1 MLGRISSFV
10 TSGKILIF
18 LLSMGCLDVSANHDL
33 YGRIAI
39 DSKHVSNTPK
49 KEKFELENNESKIG
63 IKGDLFEFNELGLKV
78 IYQIEYGFDLVD
90 GKARGDDGTFK
101 QRNTFLGIKGHLGT
115 IFAGTHDS
123 ALKKSQLKVD
133 LFNDL
138 APDIKNILHG
148 ENRLDDFVGYTSPKF
163 QGVLSVTVN
172 KMKNPVK
179 TRDDSKSYSIN
190 YSGDSFQAALAI
202 DNEMKGYDSTRM
214 SLLIPF
220 NKSKLGFIFQQ
231 SQELSSGIEKNGQ
244 IISFAK
250 EVSGQGMIKLQYAS
264 SSMKIDSGKHSTIG
278 YDHLIDDNFKLF
290 TFYSLIDSA
299 DKSKNKN
306 IFSIGL
312 EYKF

>member
-1 MLGRISSFV
+1 MIQRICSFV
-10 TSGKILIF
+10 ISGKILSCLL
-18 LLSMGCLDVSANHDL
+18 LLSSLDVTSDASL

-39 DSKHVSNTPK
+39 DSKHISNAVK
-49 KEKFELENNESKIG
+49 KENFELENNESKIG
-63 IKGDLFEFNELGLKV
+63 IKGDLFELNKSGAKV

-101 QRNTFLGIKGHLGT
+101 QRNTFLGIKSYLGT

-148 ENRLDDFVGYTSPKF
+148 ENRLDEFVGYTSPKF
-163 QGVLSVTVN
+163 QGVLSVTFN

-179 TRDDSKSYSIN
+179 TGDDYESYSIN
-190 YSGDSFQAALAI
+190 YSGDSFQPALAI
-202 DNEMKGYDSTRM
+202 DNEMKGYNSTRM
-214 SLLIPF
+214 SLWMPF

-278 YDHLIDDNFKLF
+278 YDHLIDNNFKLF

-299 DKSKNKN
+299 DKSKIR
-306 IFSIGL
+306 IFSQ
-312 EYKF
+312 

>member
-1 MLGRISSFV
+1 MLQRICCFV
-10 TSGKILIF
+10 TSGKTLSCLL
-18 LLSMGCLDVSANHDL
+18 LLSSLDVTSDTSL

-39 DSKHVSNTPK
+39 DSKHISNAVK
-49 KEKFELENNESKIG
+49 KENFELENNESKIG
-63 IKGDLFEFNELGLKV
+63 IKGDLFELNKSGAKV

-101 QRNTFLGIKGHLGT
+101 SRNTFLGIKSHLGT

-123 ALKKSQLKVD
+123 AFKKSQLKVD

-148 ENRLDDFVGYTSPKF
+148 ENRLDDFVGYTSPNF
-163 QGVLSVTVN
+163 QGVLSLTIN

-179 TRDDSKSYSIN
+179 AGRDFESYAVN
-190 YSGDSFQAALAI
+190 YSGKAFQAALAK
-202 DNEMKGYDSTRM
+202 DRQMKGYDSTRV

-220 NKSKLGFIFQQ
+220 NKSQLGFILQQ
-231 SQELSSGIEKNGQ
+231 SQDLSSGIENNGQ
-244 IISFAK
+244 VISFVK
-250 EVSGQGMIKLQYAS
+250 EVSDQGKIKFQHAS
-264 SSMKIDSGKHSTIG
+264 SSMKVDSGKHTTIG
-278 YDHLIDDNFKLF
+278 YDHLINSNVKLF
-290 TFYSLIDSA
+290 TFYSLIDSP
-299 DKSKNKN
+299 DKSRNKN

>member
-179 TRDDSKSYSIN
+179 T
-190 YSGDSFQAALAI
+190 
-202 DNEMKGYDSTRM
+202 EMILNHTQ
-214 SLLIPF
+214 LIIPVI
-220 NKSKLGFIFQQ
+220 L
-231 SQELSSGIEKNGQ
+231 
-244 IISFAK
+244 
-250 EVSGQGMIKLQYAS
+250 
-264 SSMKIDSGKHSTIG
+264 
-278 YDHLIDDNFKLF
+278 FKL
-290 TFYSLIDSA
+290 L
-299 DKSKNKN
+299 
-306 IFSIGL
+306 L
-312 EYKF
+312 L

>member
-1 MLGRISSFV
+1 MIKRIYSFV
-10 TSGKILIF
+10 ISGKTLTC
-18 LLSMGCLDVSANHDL
+18 LLLLGCLDVSANTSL

-101 QRNTFLGIKGHLGT
+101 QRNTFLGIKGYLGT

-138 APDIKNILHG
+138 APDIKNIFHG

-172 KMKNPVK
+172 QMKNPVK
-179 TRDDSKSYSIN
+179 TGDGYESYSIN
-190 YSGDSFQAALAI
+190 YSGDSFQVALAI

-220 NKSKLGFIFQQ
+220 NRSKLGFIFQQ

-250 EVSGQGMIKLQYAS
+250 EVSDQGMIKLQYAS

-278 YDHLIDDNFKLF
+278 YDHLIADNFKLF
-290 TFYSLIDSA
+290 TFYSLIDSL

>member
-1 MLGRISSFV
+1 MLGRISSFA

-18 LLSMGCLDVSANHDL
+18 LLSIGCLDVSANHDL

-39 DSKHVSNTPK
+39 DSKHVSNAPK

-90 GKARGDDGTFK
+90 GKARGNDGTFK
-101 QRNTFLGIKGHLGT
+101 QRNTFLGIKGYLGT

-179 TRDDSKSYSIN
+179 TEDDFESYSIN
-190 YSGDSFQAALAI
+190 YSGDSFHAALAI
-202 DNEMKGYDSTRM
+202 DNEMKG
-214 SLLIPF
+214 
-220 NKSKLGFIFQQ
+220 
-231 SQELSSGIEKNGQ
+231 
-244 IISFAK
+244 
-250 EVSGQGMIKLQYAS
+250 V
-264 SSMKIDSGKHSTIG
+264 
-278 YDHLIDDNFKLF
+278 
-290 TFYSLIDSA
+290 
-299 DKSKNKN
+299 
-306 IFSIGL
+306 
-312 EYKF
+312 